1 MNTVKRI
8 VNYQKTLRIPKEANL
23 SKQAKDLIFR
33 LICAP
38 TKRLNYDKLKRHAWF
53 KRVPWHNLQSM
64 KPPWIP
70 RTDRDDDTRYFE
82 EVKNANDDLK
92 KTNKDQKEEKKPA
105 ANSLGVAA
113 DPNHFQGF
121 TFERPKKNKKNV
133 DDLFG
138 GQ

>member
-1 MNTVKRI
+1 MFVY
-8 VNYQKTLRIPKEANL
+8 VCHY
-23 SKQAKDLIFR
+23 AKSQYF
-33 LICAP
+33 
-38 TKRLNYDKLKRHAWF
+38 F
-53 KRVPWHNLQSM
+53 
-64 KPPWIP
+64 
-70 RTDRDDDTRYFE
+70 RYFE

-92 KTNKDQKEEKKPA
+92 KTNKDKEDNNAEKKKA

-121 TFERPKKNKKNV
+121 TFERPKKNKAKV